1 MRRKSVLL
9 TEEQIIRVN
18 DLCQKFDRPFSF
30 IVRYCVADM
39 IQELE
44 DRLRGHSLESSSS

>member
-9 TEEQIIRVN
+9 TEDQIGRVEN
-18 DLCQKFDRPFSF
+18 LCEKFDRPFSF
-30 IVRYCVADM
+30 IVRYCVNDM

-44 DRLRGHSLESSSS
+44 DRLIRHSLESSS